1 MSSQSSIKRLKL
13 CSLARL
19 KKMSGTLSREI
30 TGLNERIEKME
41 IECNKLAVDEDTVVL
56 QEYHGEYLL
65 KFDRMEYEIEGLRRK
80 AEDMIDKRK
89 IIDEVLLVKEL
100 QEKQAK
106 ILGGVKMVKAKDTII
121 FFLIL
126 FVLSLLVMEIYQIG
140 APGSGAKV
148 TPVFSGA
155 ES

>member
-1 MSSQSSIKRLKL
+1 
-13 CSLARL
+13 
-19 KKMSGTLSREI
+19 
-30 TGLNERIEKME
+30 
-41 IECNKLAVDEDTVVL
+41 
-56 QEYHGEYLL
+56 
-65 KFDRMEYEIEGLRRK
+65 
-80 AEDMIDKRK
+80 MIDKRK

-106 ILGGVKMVKAKDTII
+106 ILGGVKMVNKDTII

-140 APGSGAKV
+140 ASPGQKS
-148 TPVFSGA
+148 PRFSVA